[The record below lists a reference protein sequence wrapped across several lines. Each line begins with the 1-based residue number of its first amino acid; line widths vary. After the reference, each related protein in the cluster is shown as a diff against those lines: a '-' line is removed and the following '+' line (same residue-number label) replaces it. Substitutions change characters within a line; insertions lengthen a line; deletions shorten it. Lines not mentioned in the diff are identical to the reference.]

1 MPSNNQELE
10 VKFYLTNLPALERR
24 LQEIGAVVA
33 HARVHETNLRFD
45 TPEGELAKTL
55 RVLRLRQDTAARV
68 TYKGPGELSGGVR
81 LRQEIEFTVSDFNN
95 ARTLFEALGYT
106 VYLMYEKHRTTYRLG
121 EVLVTLD
128 EMPFGSFAEIE
139 GPDPESIAAVNQQL
153 GLDWE
158 TRILDSYTGLFDRL
172 CQRLGLNFRDLSF
185 ANFNGLT
192 VSPEDLEVRPADK
205 S

>member
-192 VSPEDLEVRPADK
+192 ISPEDLEVKPADK
-205 S
+205 I

>member
-1 MPSNNQELE
+1 MPSKNQELE

>member
-1 MPSNNQELE
+1 MTSKNQELE

-45 TPEGELAKTL
+45 TPQGELAKTL

-68 TYKGPGELSGGVR
+68 TYKGPGELRGGVR

-121 EVLVTLD
+121 DVLVTLD

-139 GPDPESIAAVNQQL
+139 GPDPESIAAVNRQL

-172 CQRLGLNFRDLSF
+172 CQRLGLTFRDLSF
-185 ANFNGLT
+185 ENFSGLT
-192 VSPEDLEVRPADK
+192 VSPEDMGLRPADNF
-205 S
+205 